1 MWFLRHK
8 VQRHRRVTFVIR
20 GTCGL
25 QLAALSALFDA
36 HVLKFAGLENVA
48 AFQAFDE
55 LGVIFAAHNLHA
67 RVLAGLLVGFVG
79 NVQGRL

>member
-1 MWFLRHK
+1 VVLAGQGLKTQEGYVRHSGC
-8 VQRHRRVTFVIR
+8 R
-20 GTCGL
+20 L

-55 LGVIFAAHNLHA
+55 LGVILAAHNLHA
-67 RVLAGLLVGFVG
+67 RVLAGLLVGSVG